1 MIRRNKM
8 QDKLLIGLTAFLGFV
23 ILYNL
28 YKLLNRQ
35 NEDVNAEINEVLNS
49 DKYKVKGRYE

>member
-1 MIRRNKM
+1 M